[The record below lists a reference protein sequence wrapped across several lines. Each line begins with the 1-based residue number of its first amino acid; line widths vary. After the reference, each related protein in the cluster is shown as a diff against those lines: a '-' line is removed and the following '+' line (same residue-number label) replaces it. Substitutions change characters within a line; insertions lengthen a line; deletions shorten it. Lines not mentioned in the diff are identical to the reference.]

1 VEKLLI
7 VEDDSFFRKIFS
19 DLLTAV
25 GYVVETAATGSE
37 GLKLLASN
45 EYQVVITDMILPDI
59 SGLDIL
65 SQVKDQDLS
74 IDVILVTGHANMETA
89 IFALKHGARDYL
101 IKPINPD
108 ELRHSV
114 ALCFEQRRL
123 LDENLELKKQINLFQ
138 LSQVIANCQEQ
149 ERLYKLIFDSIS
161 REAGATRGLSFFC
174 EENDD
179 LVLKEIKGFSD
190 QAGWKLG
197 EAVAE
202 HFNSLAGNEGSFFL
216 LNKVP
221 SSIAQIELE
230 SATDLRE
237 ILSLFIRS
245 KNSLQ
250 GAIYLFN
257 EPGQN
262 LPGEFNFKNI
272 HYLLE
277 QSSLALE
284 NSARYTLAKNLLN
297 IDELTGLF
305 NYRYLDIT
313 LEREIKRAERY
324 QANLS
329 VLFVDIDY
337 FKNVNDTYG
346 HLVGSRLLGE
356 VGALLKKSVREEDT
370 VIRYGGDEYTL
381 ILVETDNNAA
391 VAVAERIR
399 NTIEQNVFSAAE
411 GYSLHLT
418 ASIGCASYPDDAT
431 SKTGLLEFADRAM
444 YRGKTMGRNMVYNI
458 ARETQI
464 SE

>member
-19 DLLTAV
+19 DLLTDA
-25 GYVVETAATGSE
+25 GYVVETAATGRE
-37 GLKLLASN
+37 GLDLLTSN
-45 EYQVVITDMILPDI
+45 DYQVVITDMILPDI

-65 SQVKDQDLS
+65 SQAKDQDQS

-161 REAGATRGLSFFC
+161 REAGATRGLSFFS
-174 EENDD
+174 EESPD

-190 QAGWKLG
+190 QTGLKLG
-197 EAVAE
+197 EA
-202 HFNSLAGNEGSFFL
+202 SFFL

-221 SSIAQIELE
+221 STVAQTEMDGP
-230 SATDLRE
+230 ADLRE
-237 ILSLFIRS
+237 ILILYIRS
-245 KNSLQ
+245 KNCLQ

-262 LPGEFNFKNI
+262 LPGDFNFKNI

-284 NSARYTLAKNLLN
+284 NSARYTMAKNLLN

-337 FKNVNDTYG
+337 FKNVNDSYG

-356 VGALLKKSVREEDT
+356 VGVLLKKSVRDEDT

-399 NTIEQNVFSAAE
+399 KTIEQNIFSATE
-411 GYSLHLT
+411 GFTIRLT
-418 ASIGCASYPDDAT
+418 ASIGCASYPDDAAT
-431 SKTGLLEFADRAM
+431 KTGLLEFADRAM
-444 YRGKTMGRNMVYNI
+444 YRGKTLGRNMVYNI
-458 ARETQI
+458 AKEK
-464 SE
+464 